1 MTLCAGKINQH
12 PQNAVNHHLSIVSQA
27 VGLHVALTTGV
38 GDAPH
43 LPFAGEL
50 LVQHL
55 ELVDELLAYRGEDVA
70 RGDCAVRLHSDKE
83 LWNVGVADFKGILLV
98 FHARQGIAASGAKG
112 ATRSREGGGTYA
124 CSRP

>member
-27 VGLHVALTTGV
+27 VGLHVALTTRV

-83 LWNVGVADFKGILLV
+83 LWDVGVADFKGILLV
-98 FHARQGIAASGAKG
+98 F
-112 ATRSREGGGTYA
+112 SREAGNSSERRKTGDP
-124 CSRP
+124 R